1 MEKKPVEFVRETMTA
16 TYSEVNELIAQIR
29 AAREKT
35 LRSLIAVSE
44 ADFPLPT
51 NMQRWT
57 EVRRVLLRFG
67 DHLREHANQIEHTR
81 ALLDRAP
88 TMPQRMLQEAELAY
102 GKLAAALVGLSDEDL
117 NAAPPDGGW
126 SVRQVL
132 EHALESEI
140 NYLAV
145 VLAALNTEPG
155 AGPEEV

>member
-1 MEKKPVEFVRETMTA
+1 MAT
-16 TYSEVNELIAQIR
+16 TYSEVNELIAEIR
-29 AAREKT
+29 AAREQT
-35 LRSLIAVSE
+35 LGSLIEVTE

-81 ALLDRAP
+81 SLLNRAP

-102 GKLAAALVGLSDEDL
+102 GKLAAALVGLNDEDL
-117 NAAPPDGGW
+117 NATPPDGGW

-132 EHALESEI
+132 EHALEGER

-145 VLAALNTEPG
+145 VQAALKTAASDG
-155 AGPEEV
+155 H